1 LIRSI
6 WTSLHLVPLL
16 QDGSESAMTLP
27 KLGIDMAKHTFEV
40 ALVRG
45 EKFRHKTFENAPPGF
60 HALTAWLTQQ
70 GVHQGHAVME
80 ATGTYGEDLAQY
92 LYDAGHQVSVVN
104 PARIK
109 AFGQSE
115 LQRNKNDR
123 MDATCIAR
131 FALKHDPEPWTP
143 PPEELRQLQGLVRHL
158 DDLMAQHS
166 QWHQR
171 LTESRPA
178 PAVQASLQTLLAALE
193 AQMQQVQQHIRD
205 HITQH
210 PELTHQQALLTS
222 IPGIGEA
229 TATRLLAEMA
239 PLERFQS
246 ARQAAAYT
254 GLTPKHHESGSSV
267 RGHAHL
273 SKIGNARVRKAL
285 YWPAIAAL
293 RSNPLIR
300 AFGQRLRARGKAKMV
315 VIGAAMRK
323 LVHLA
328 YGVLKTGQPFD
339 EQHAMSAVPT
349 HAR

>member
-1 LIRSI
+1 MDKVDLDKSAYMN
-6 WTSLHLVPLL
+6 LVSGW
-16 QDGSESAMTLP
+16 DEISMTLP
-27 KLGIDMAKHTFEV
+27 KLGIDIAKHTFEV
-40 ALVRG
+40 ALVLG
-45 EKFRHKTFENAPPGF
+45 EKLRHKTFENSPAGF
-60 HALTAWLTQQ
+60 HALTAWLMPQ
-70 GVHQGHAVME
+70 GMHQVHAVME
-80 ATGTYGEDLAQY
+80 ATGTYGEDLALY
-92 LYDAGHQVSVVN
+92 LYQAGHRVSVVN

-115 LQRNKNDR
+115 LQRTKNDR
-123 MDATCIAR
+123 MDAASIAR
-131 FALKHDPEPWTP
+131 FAVKHDPEAWTP

-171 LTESRPA
+171 LTESRPV
-178 PAVQASLQTLLAALE
+178 PAVQVSLQTLLAAMEDQL
-193 AQMQQVQQHIRD
+193 QQVQQQIRD
-205 HITQH
+205 HIAQH

-222 IPGIGEA
+222 IPGIGEL

-267 RGHAHL
+267 HGRSRL

-328 YGVLKTGQPFD
+328 YGVLKTGTPFD
-339 EQHAMSAVPT
+339 EQHAMGAVPA